1 MHVEPLQVAP
11 VGWYKMY
18 VAIELEAI
26 CHFTT
31 STLLLRIVSSTT
43 QSCIMHAF
51 SKCLLI
57 WVLLDLEENFTS
69 EKLAKQLR
77 G

>member
-18 VAIELEAI
+18 VAIKLEAI

-31 STLLLRIVSSTT
+31 STLLLRIASTM
-43 QSCIMHAF
+43 QSFIMYVTF
-51 SKCLLI
+51 SKLLA
-57 WVLLDLEENFTS
+57 DL
-69 EKLAKQLR
+69 
-77 G
+77 GII